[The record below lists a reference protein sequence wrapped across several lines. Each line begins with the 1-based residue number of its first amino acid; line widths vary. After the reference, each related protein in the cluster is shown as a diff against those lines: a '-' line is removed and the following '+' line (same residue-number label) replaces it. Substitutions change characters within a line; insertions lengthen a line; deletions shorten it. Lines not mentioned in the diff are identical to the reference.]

1 MTNEVKNVPELRFP
15 EFGGEWEEKS
25 IGDLG
30 SFYYG
35 KSAPKWSIT
44 KDATIPCVRYGELY
58 TKHKGIVREIYSYT
72 NIDSNNLRFSEGG
85 EILVPRVGE
94 DPMDFAKCSYLPFS
108 GIAIGEMI
116 SVYNTSQNP
125 IFITT
130 YFNSQMKYE
139 FAKRV
144 EGASVSNLYYSYLT
158 NINMKI
164 PTINEQQKIGDF
176 FSKLDQQIE
185 LEEKKLAKLEEQ
197 KKGYMQ
203 KIFSQELRFKDENG
217 NEYPEWEEK
226 EINSVLEKII
236 DNRGKTPENNVTE
249 IYPMLEVNSLGNYY
263 PKYNKVAKFV
273 SEKTYKTWFREH
285 IKLNDVLFSTVGNTG
300 LVSLMDNNK
309 AVIAQNIVGLRI
321 NSENDATFL
330 YYLLSYWENQKKVK
344 QIQMGAVQ
352 PSVKVSQ
359 FKYLKFY
366 FPTKDEQQEIGVF
379 LTIFDKIFEKQSK
392 KIEILKERKQG
403 LLQKMFV

>member
-58 TKHKGIVREIYSYT
+58 TKHKGIVKEIYSYT

-164 PTINEQQKIGDF
+164 PTINEQQKIGEF
-176 FSKLDQQIE
+176 FSKLDRQIE
-185 LEEKKLAKLEEQ
+185 LEEQKLAKLEEQ

-217 NEYPEWEEK
+217 NDYPEWEIKKLMQIAKVKTGSKNVQDNIQDGKYKFFDRSVEVK
-226 EINSVLEKII
+226 YLNTFDFDETAIIYPGEGSKFLPRYFSGKYSLHQRAYSIYDININNNYLYYYLSLQNNHFLKYAVGSTVKSLRMSGFDKLKVMVPKKSEQEKIGDFFNELDELI
-236 DNRGKTPENNVTE
+236 
-249 IYPMLEVNSLGNYY
+249 
-263 PKYNKVAKFV
+263 
-273 SEKTYKTWFREH
+273 EK
-285 IKLNDVLFSTVGNTG
+285 
-300 LVSLMDNNK
+300 
-309 AVIAQNIVGLRI
+309 Q
-321 NSENDATFL
+321 
-330 YYLLSYWENQKKVK
+330 NQK
-344 QIQMGAVQ
+344 IDG
-352 PSVKVSQ
+352 
-359 FKYLKFY
+359 LK
-366 FPTKDEQQEIGVF
+366 KR
-379 LTIFDKIFEKQSK
+379 K
-392 KIEILKERKQG
+392 KG
-403 LLQKMFV
+403 FLQKMFI

>member
-203 KIFSQELRFKDENG
+203 QIFSQKLRFKDEIG
-217 NEYPEWEEK
+217 NDYPNWEIEK
-226 EINSVLEKII
+226 LGDLIN
-236 DNRGKTPENNVTE
+236 
-249 IYPMLEVNSLGNYY
+249 EVNERTISNNQYELLSSTKNGLLSQEEYFKKQIGSKDSTGYKILRLNQLVLSPQNLWLGNINFNQRFDIGIVSPSYRI
-263 PKYNKVAKFV
+263 YNLSHHFDINFAKDLLKSPRYIYEYAQA
-273 SEKTYKTWFREH
+273 SEQGASVVRRNLNLDLFYSIIISLPS
-285 IKLNDVLFSTVGNTG
+285 IKEQRKIGSFLNKL
-300 LVSLMDNNK
+300 
-309 AVIAQNIVGLRI
+309 
-321 NSENDATFL
+321 
-330 YYLLSYWENQKKVK
+330 
-344 QIQMGAVQ
+344 
-352 PSVKVSQ
+352 
-359 FKYLKFY
+359 
-366 FPTKDEQQEIGVF
+366 
-379 LTIFDKIFEKQSK
+379 DKLIEKQSSKIGVLKQRK
-392 KIEILKERKQG
+392 KG
-403 LLQKMFV
+403 FLQKMFV

>member
-1 MTNEVKNVPELRFP
+1 MTNEVKKVPELRFP

-58 TKHKGIVREIYSYT
+58 TKHKGIVKEIYSYT

-164 PTINEQQKIGDF
+164 PTINEQQKIGEF
-176 FSKLDQQIE
+176 FSKLDRQIE
-185 LEEKKLAKLEEQ
+185 LEEQKLEKLEEQ

-217 NEYPEWEEK
+217 NKYPEWEEK

-236 DNRGKTPENNVTE
+236 DNRGKTPENNATE

-263 PKYNKVAKFV
+263 PKYNNVAKFV

>member
-1 MTNEVKNVPELRFP
+1 MTNQAKNVPELRFP
-15 EFGGEWEEKS
+15 EFDGEWEEKT

-35 KSAPKWSIT
+35 RSAPKWSIT

-58 TKHKGIVREIYSYT
+58 TKHKGIVKEIYSYT

-116 SVYNTSQNP
+116 SVYNTSQDP

-158 NINMKI
+158 DINMKI
-164 PTINEQQKIGDF
+164 PTINEQQKIGEF

-203 KIFSQELRFKDENG
+203 KIFSQELRFKDDNG
-217 NEYPEWEEK
+217 NEYPEWIKTNLKFLVSYKNGKGYEK
-226 EINSVLEKII
+226 EVVQNGKYNIINLNSISTKGMLKDSGKYTDFEDITLKKNDLIMILSDVAKGNLIGKTAII
-236 DNRGKTPENNVTE
+236 DQDDKYLLNQRVA
-249 IYPMLEVNSLGNYY
+249 SL
-263 PKYNKVAKFV
+263 
-273 SEKTYKTWFREH
+273 R
-285 IKLNDVLFSTVGNTG
+285 IKDESTSNVLFIYYFINYFRQYFINMSTGMSQLNINKSTVE
-300 LVSLMDNNK
+300 D
-309 AVIAQNIVGLRI
+309 
-321 NSENDATFL
+321 FL
-330 YYLLSYWENQKKVK
+330 IYLPYIE
-344 QIQMGAVQ
+344 
-352 PSVKVSQ
+352 
-359 FKYLKFY
+359 
-366 FPTKDEQQEIGVF
+366 EQ
-379 LTIFDKIFEKQSK
+379 DKIGNFFSNLDKSIIKQLD
-392 KIEILKERKQG
+392 KIELLKERKKG
-403 LLQKMFV
+403 FLQKMFV